1 MDPTSFTKTSF
12 CNVEIDNIT
21 TNGSKEYILNQMSI
35 LCSEI
40 KYNSRYAKVYNDKFS
55 KNLNN
60 PHIICLKSSGTPY
73 LLFLTQINNVN
84 YCFFIDKKIKE
95 GYDYPKI
102 FILPYQFDSELYKGS
117 LFECELIR
125 DKQNNWLISIGD
137 IYYLKGKNL
146 NKMIIIDRMNSI
158 HQIFTDNYHG
168 SPFSEIC
175 PIQIKKYFDYKDIN
189 DCFENFIPKLPY
201 QIRGLYFVP
210 FKTKYSKILYLIP
223 RDKMIQG
230 GNQYKKSHETKSQGT
245 KIIGK
250 SIKKNYQTFR
260 IMKTLK
266 PDVYELYL
274 KDNDSLSKQGIAL
287 VQTIDTSQFLI
298 TLFKDKGQCDEVYV
312 NCKLDENFN
321 KWEPYESTKENISS
335 I

>member
-1 MDPTSFTKTSF
+1 MLLIYNNMDPTSFTKTSF

-21 TNGSKEYILNQMSI
+21 KNESKEYILNQMSI

-40 KYNSRYAKVYNDKFS
+40 KYNSRYAKVYNNQFS

-60 PHIICLKSSGTPY
+60 PHIFCLKSSGTPY
-73 LLFLTQINNVN
+73 LLFLTQINDVN
-84 YCFFIDKKIKE
+84 YCFFIDKKIKN

-102 FILPYQFDSELYKGS
+102 FILPYNFNSDLYKGS

-125 DKQNNWLISIGD
+125 NKQNKWSISIGD
-137 IYYLKGKNL
+137 IYYLRGKNL
-146 NKMIIIDRMNSI
+146 NKTVIIDRINEI
-158 HQIFTDNYHG
+158 HNLFTNYYYE

-175 PIQIKKYFDYKDIN
+175 PIQIKKYFDYKDIDN
-189 DCFENFIPKLPY
+189 CLKNFIPKISY
-201 QIRGLYFVP
+201 QIRGIYFVP
-210 FKTKYSKILYLIP
+210 LKTNYSKILYLFP
-223 RDKMIQG
+223 QDKILK
-230 GNQYKKSHETKSQGT
+230 NNNLV
-245 KIIGK
+245 
-250 SIKKNYQTFR
+250 KKNYKTFR

-287 VQTIDTSQFLI
+287 VQTIKISHLLVS
-298 TLFKDKGQCDEVYV
+298 LFKDKSQHDEVFV
-312 NCKLDENFN
+312 NCKLNDNFN
-321 KWEPYESTKENISS
+321 KWEPYESTNENISS